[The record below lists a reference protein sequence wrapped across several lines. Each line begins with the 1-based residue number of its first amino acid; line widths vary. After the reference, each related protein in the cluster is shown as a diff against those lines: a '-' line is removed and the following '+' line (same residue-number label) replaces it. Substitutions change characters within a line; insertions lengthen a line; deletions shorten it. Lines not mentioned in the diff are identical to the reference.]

1 MELVDPDFPRK
12 PKVLIADDDWL
23 NRDLLENYLARMGA
37 EVVSTTDGS
46 KAVELAIADPP
57 DLILMDMQMPR
68 MDGLEACKHL
78 KAHPSTQFVPLVI
91 ITAMEGD
98 EEKIK
103 ALEAGA
109 DDFIT
114 KPFSSFLLMTRLRAL
129 LKIKQLNDQLQDRN
143 QLLHRVLSRYLAPEV
158 TDTILTDPEKYLR
171 LGGEVRRVTVLF
183 TDLRGF
189 TDFTEKHTAAEVVE
203 TLNRVLSELTQVVFK
218 YRGTFDKYLGDGLM
232 AFYGAPLSSPDDPL
246 RAVRTALEMQAVF
259 EKLRAA
265 PGSLLDDLRLGI
277 GLHSGEATVGNI
289 GSERVMDYTVIGDTV
304 NVAERLTEEARPGE
318 ILISQATYDLV
329 KDHIVAESSES
340 RAIRGRTEPVTVYAL
355 QNTPL
360 S

>member
-23 NRDLLENYLARMGA
+23 NRDLLENYLTRMGA
-37 EVVSTTDGS
+37 DVISTTDGS
-46 KAVELAIADPP
+46 KAVELATGDPP

-68 MDGLEACKHL
+68 MDGLEACRQL
-78 KAHPSTQFVPLVI
+78 KSNPVTQFVPLVI

-129 LKIKQLNDQLQDRN
+129 LKIKQLNDQLQARN
-143 QLLHRVLSRYLAPEV
+143 RLLHKVLNRYLAPEV
-158 TDTILTDPEKYLR
+158 TDTILTDPEKHLR
-171 LGGEVRRVTVLF
+171 LGGEVRLVTVLF

-203 TLNRVLSELTQVVFK
+203 TLNRVFSELTQVVFK
-218 YRGTFDKYLGDGLM
+218 HRGTFDKYLGDGLM

-246 RAVRTALEMQAVF
+246 RAVRSALEMQAVF

-265 PGSLLDDLRLGI
+265 PGSLLEELRLGI

-289 GSERVMDYTVIGDTV
+289 GSEQVMDYTVIGDTV

-318 ILISQATYDLV
+318 ILISQATYNLV
-329 KDHIVAESSES
+329 KDQIVAQSSES

-360 S
+360 G